1 MQLNRKA
8 GDEMKNTYVR
18 VKGIIK
24 KGDEYLVIRK
34 WVDDHI
40 PNSYVWEFV
49 DAEVQHGEAPDDTVR
64 RAIEELLSIEGQI
77 EGIEYTWSNLL
88 GDTHCVG
95 IAYLCSIREKDEENI
110 VLPEEY
116 GEWKWIT
123 RDQFPEYIENAYVL
137 HDLEGKEL

>member
-1 MQLNRKA
+1 
-8 GDEMKNTYVR
+8 MKNTYVR

-24 KGDEYLVIRK
+24 KGEEYLVIRR

-40 PNSYVWEFV
+40 PTPYVWEFI
-49 DAEVQHGEAPDDTVR
+49 DAEVQHGEAPDNTVL
-64 RAIEELLSIEGQI
+64 RAIRELLSVEGSI

-95 IAYLCSIREKDEENI
+95 IAYLCAIREADEANI

-116 GEWKWIT
+116 GEWKWISNGST
-123 RDQFPEYIENAYVL
+123 AL
-137 HDLEGKEL
+137 